1 MTIPQDMN
9 KTTNHKKSTSKEYEN
24 KKIQTQR
31 FKESKNLKQTSNFES
46 SRRGQ

>member
-24 KKIQTQR
+24 KKNSN
-31 FKESKNLKQTSNFES
+31 SKV
-46 SRRGQ
+46 